1 MYDLLIHCRKF
12 DKNLQKGDKEKVLQF
27 RHCWV
32 KQKFSSNAF
41 EIAFTHNKS
50 AMKNKSTRQS
60 FHFSTPVYF
69 QIKGNQ

>member
-1 MYDLLIHCRKF
+1 MYDFLIHCRKF

-41 EIAFTHNKS
+41 EIETVPSHI
-50 AMKNKSTRQS
+50 
-60 FHFSTPVYF
+60 
-69 QIKGNQ
+69 IKVQ